1 MLLGHQPKGEETF
14 LGCFYF
20 ESNIEKCSGEVL
32 INNAWRCRIASL
44 MNEVYRNSEF
54 PFHSR
59 LGMNDFVSGFF
70 VMHQAKNQIYEPFV
84 LQISHN

>member
-1 MLLGHQPKGEETF
+1 
-14 LGCFYF
+14 
-20 ESNIEKCSGEVL
+20 
-32 INNAWRCRIASL
+32 

-59 LGMNDFVSGFF
+59 LEMNDFVSGFF